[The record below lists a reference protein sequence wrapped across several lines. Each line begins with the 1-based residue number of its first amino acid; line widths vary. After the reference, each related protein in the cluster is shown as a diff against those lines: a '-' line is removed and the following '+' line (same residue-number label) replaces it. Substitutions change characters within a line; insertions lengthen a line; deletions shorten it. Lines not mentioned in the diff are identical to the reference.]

1 MHRST
6 TSRVPL
12 PMTLLLV
19 LGVLLSGMPAWAGD
33 MPAKPLKKPADRHS
47 IRKVHQKSYV
57 REDNSVV
64 ESRVNINRDVQDIN
78 EGKAKKGNESG
89 VQTWTINRRTYGSH
103 DGTLYPMRGDG
114 IHELNRG
121 AFKALGIY
129 NEMKD
134 TPRAKEVL
142 DKMKVPEAD
151 RKAALK
157 AFKAG

>member
-1 MHRST
+1 MSD
-6 TSRVPL
+6 L
-12 PMTLLLV
+12 PE
-19 LGVLLSGMPAWAGD
+19 
-33 MPAKPLKKPADRHS
+33 KPLKKPAERHS
-47 IRKVHQKSYV
+47 TRKVSPKSFI
-57 REDNSVV
+57 REDDSVV
-64 ESRVNINRDVQDIN
+64 ESRVNISRDVQDIN

-89 VQTWTINRRTYGSH
+89 VQTWTINRRTHGSLH
-103 DGTLYPMRGDG
+103 PMRGDG

-157 AFKAG
+157 AFKAGSEETWPTDFRWGSWSAPC